1 MRLPRIVVLLMLL
14 VFTWSCKKDDD
25 NSIEVVPPR
34 PPAEVKT
41 ENDAEIQAF
50 LKTHFY
56 NYEEFANPPADFDFR
71 IKIDTL
77 AGDNADKTPLIDQ
90 VEMDKVSVPTKFLG
104 LDEEGSTDQILYY
117 LIARQGVGGSPTVAD
132 STFLK
137 YEGSLLNGKLFDAI
151 PTYSWQHLGSTI
163 RGYSQGLTHFK
174 VGSEIVVNPDGT
186 TDISDAGI
194 GFIIIP
200 SALGYYDVARPN
212 IPAYSNIMFKMD
224 VGLYVKDTD
233 YDGDGI
239 PSILEDLNGN
249 GYLNDDNTDFEDE
262 NKTYPYTLTPNFMDR
277 DDDGDGVLTRDEIE
291 IDSEGNI
298 TFPDRDGDGI
308 PDYLDKDTK

>member
-1 MRLPRIVVLLMLL
+1 MRLHRIVVLLMLV
-14 VFTWSCKKDDD
+14 VFAWSCKKDDD
-25 NSIEVVPPR
+25 DPIEVVPPR
-34 PPAEVKT
+34 PPAEVKP

-50 LKTHFY
+50 LKSHFY
-56 NYEEFANPPADFDFR
+56 NYEEFTDPPADFDFK

-77 AGDNADKTPLIDQ
+77 AGENADKTPLIDQ
-90 VEMDKVSVPTKFLG
+90 VKKDEVTVPSKFLG
-104 LDEEGSTDQILYY
+104 LDEEGSTVQVLYY
-117 LIARQGVGGSPTVAD
+117 LIAREGVGGSPTVAD

-137 YEGSLLNGKLFDAI
+137 YEGSLLNGTLFDG
-151 PTYSWQHLGSTI
+151 TSDYSWQHLPVFL

-174 VGSEIVVNPDGT
+174 VGDDIVVNPDGT
-186 TDISDAGI
+186 TNISNSGI
-194 GFIIIP
+194 GLIIIP
-200 SALGYYDVARPN
+200 SALGYYDVVRTN
-212 IPAYSNIMFKMD
+212 IPAYSNLLFKID
-224 VGLYVKDTD
+224 AGLYVKDTD

-277 DDDGDGVLTRDEIE
+277 DDDGDGTLTRDEIV
-291 IDSEGNI
+291 IDGDGNI
-298 TFPDRDGDGI
+298 TFPDKDGDGI